1 MRDISFE
8 QIASAVSSLCVE
20 ANCDLP
26 EDVEKA
32 IREAMKKEDSPLGRQ
47 ILGQIVENF
56 EIARREQVP
65 ICQDTGALACL
76 VELGQ
81 EVHITGGLLTDA
93 IDEGVRRGYRE
104 GYLRKSIL
112 NDPLERVNTGDNTP
126 AMIHIELVEGDRLR
140 LAVAPKGGGSE
151 NMSRLRFLRPADGEE
166 GVKRFVVESV
176 LEAGGNPCPP
186 IVVGV
191 GLGGTL
197 EKVAWLA
204 KKALF
209 RPIGEH
215 NPTPRYA
222 RLEEE
227 LLEAVNGTGLGPGAL
242 GGRTTALWVAVE
254 AFSCHITALPVAVN
268 LNCHAARH
276 KEVVL

>member
-1 MRDISFE
+1 MREIAFE
-8 QIASAVSSLCVE
+8 EIASAVRNLCIS
-20 ANCDLP
+20 ANYNLP

-32 IREAMKKEDSPLGRQ
+32 IREAAKGEDSPLGRRILEQ
-47 ILGQIVENF
+47 IIENF

-65 ICQDTGALACL
+65 ICQDTGALACF

-81 EVHITGGLLTDA
+81 EVHITGGPLTDA
-93 IDEGVRRGYRE
+93 INEGVRRGYRE

-151 NMSRLRFLRPADGEE
+151 NMSKLRFLRPADGEE
-166 GVKRFVVESV
+166 GIRKFVVESV

-191 GLGGTL
+191 GIGGTL

-209 RPIGEH
+209 RRIGEH
-215 NPTPRYA
+215 SADPRYA
-222 RLEEE
+222 RLEQE
-227 LLEAVNGTGLGPGAL
+227 LLEAVNKTGLGPGAL
-242 GGRTTALWVAVE
+242 GGQTTALWVSIE
-254 AFSCHITALPVAVN
+254 AFPCHITALPVAVN